1 MIYVYILDYNIG
13 KCDIISLENSENV
26 EESLE
31 ELGYDPD
38 NITYMVSDN
47 LQLEINVWVN
57 I

>member
-1 MIYVYILDYNIG
+1 MIYVYYNIG

-38 NITYMVSDN
+38 NIYG
-47 LQLEINVWVN
+47 IR
-57 I
+57 